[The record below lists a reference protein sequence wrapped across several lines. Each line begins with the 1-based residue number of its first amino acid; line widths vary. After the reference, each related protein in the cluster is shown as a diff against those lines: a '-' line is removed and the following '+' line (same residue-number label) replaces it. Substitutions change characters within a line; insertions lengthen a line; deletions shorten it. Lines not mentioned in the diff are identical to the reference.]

1 MNQMREKAMRKMRL
15 DRLLS
20 RSGVS
25 RRDAAALV
33 KAGRVT
39 VNGQTARDAGVQLD
53 LDTDSVTLNFAGDY
67 YMNRGVDSKAIGQ
80 IFGLQANKPTA
91 VSGNNMAY
99 VVNVVE
105 TRDGQATDNLM
116 LEKNYLQNAVLG
128 RERNENTLLSYLIN
142 QTKVLDNRVRF
153 YQK

>member
-1 MNQMREKAMRKMRL
+1 MRKMRL

-53 LDTDSVTLNFAGDY
+53 LDTDSVTLNGATLGT
-67 YMNRGVDSKAIGQ
+67 GEGASKQSAQQEAARAALRAIR
-80 IFGLQANKPTA
+80 N
-91 VSGNNMAY
+91 
-99 VVNVVE
+99 
-105 TRDGQATDNLM
+105 
-116 LEKNYLQNAVLG
+116 EKN
-128 RERNENTLLSYLIN
+128 
-142 QTKVLDNRVRF
+142 
-153 YQK
+153 